1 MGIVGSLIVSAMTL
15 FVIGW
20 YKAKVTVGRPARSGL
35 QMLLIGIVSALAG
48 FGIAFLVSGGTFVG
62 G

>member
-48 FGIAFLVSGGTFVG
+48 FGIAFLVSGGMFVG